1 MSTKKKVSP
10 AKAEEEVST
19 RRPRVVLGVTA
30 SIAAYRAADI
40 ASILT
45 KSGIDVDVVL
55 TREARKFVTP
65 LTFAAITH
73 RTVAIDDDEGTLG
86 GKPSHLNLS
95 DDADLVVIAPATA
108 NIIAEY
114 AHGLAPEVLT
124 SVLLATLAPV
134 LIAPAMNG
142 KMWEHPATKANVE
155 LLKSRGVE
163 FIGPERGLLACGYEG
178 IGRLWPVIGIA
189 ERIIEKLRDSRG
201 KN

>member
-1 MSTKKKVSP
+1 MSTKKKASP
-10 AKAEEEVST
+10 AQAVAVPT
-19 RRPRVVLGVTA
+19 ARRPRVVLGVTA

-65 LTFAAITH
+65 LTFSAITH
-73 RTVAIDDDEGTLG
+73 RNVGLDDDDGTLN

-189 ERIIEKLRDSRG
+189 DRIIAKLRDSRG

>member
-1 MSTKKKVSP
+1 MSTKKKAVRNKPVTADSR
-10 AKAEEEVST
+10 K
-19 RRPRVVLGVTA
+19 PRVVLGVTA
-30 SIAAYRAADI
+30 SIAAYRAADL
-40 ASILT
+40 ASMLT
-45 KSGIDVDVVL
+45 KGGIDVDVIL
-55 TREARKFVTP
+55 TREARKFITP

-73 RTVAIDDDEGTLG
+73 RIVAIDDDEGTLN

-95 DDADLVVIAPATA
+95 DEADLVVVAPATA
-108 NIIAEY
+108 NLIGEY

-142 KMWEHPATKANVE
+142 KMWEHPATQANVA

-178 IGRLWPVIGIA
+178 LGRLWPVAGIA
-189 ERIIEKLRDSRG
+189 EKIFAKLRVSRG

>member
-1 MSTKKKVSP
+1 MSTKKKAVRKP
-10 AKAEEEVST
+10 VDAST
-19 RRPRVVLGVTA
+19 RKPRVVLGVTA
-30 SIAAYRAADI
+30 SIAAYRAADL
-40 ASILT
+40 ASMLT
-45 KSGIDVDVVL
+45 KGGIDVDVVL
-55 TREARKFVTP
+55 TREARKFITP

-73 RTVAIDDDEGTLG
+73 RTVAIDDDEGTLN

-95 DDADLVVIAPATA
+95 DEADLVVVAPATA
-108 NIIAEY
+108 NVIGEY

-142 KMWEHPATKANVE
+142 KMWEHPATQANVA

-178 IGRLWPVIGIA
+178 LGRLWPVAGIA
-189 ERIIEKLRDSRG
+189 EKIFAKLRVSRG